1 MVPGLYVQ
9 ETKTVKLTFF
19 LVGLSFSATASADPV
34 TTYDWDISDWAFINA
49 CHYEGVRPYEGETIR
64 AVVKFDTNG
73 SIHLI
78 NRAAGHVKGWGA
90 VTGADYEVNVMMQPV
105 LSPPGEITWSMV
117 NLNDD
122 DPASWDGS
130 VLIMVRH
137 EIVEP
142 GTGNVSITSFML
154 KGLLKDGEFTL
165 VRSDPFESVC
175 IGS

>member
-1 MVPGLYVQ
+1 MKP
-9 ETKTVKLTFF
+9 TVFLLT
-19 LVGLSFSATASADPV
+19 LLLSSAALSNPV

-64 AVVKFDTNG
+64 AVVKFDTDG

-78 NRAAGHVKGWGA
+78 NRAAGHVRAWGA

-122 DPASWDGS
+122 DPASWGGS
-130 VLIMVRH
+130 VLIMGRH

-142 GTGNVSITSFML
+142 GTGSVSISSFML
-154 KGLLKDGEFTL
+154 KGRLKDGVFTL
-165 VRSDPFESVC
+165 TRSDPFEIVC
-175 IGS
+175 VGS